1 MEKTYDRSI
10 QKAWT
15 FYDWANS
22 VYALVIS
29 TAIFPI
35 YYNAVTS
42 TRQGE
47 NLIDEVSFFG
57 FTLVNTQVYSY
68 VVGASL
74 LVVMLLSPIL
84 SGIAD
89 FSGRKKL
96 FLQFFCYLGSAAC
109 IGLFFFSPEHLELSM
124 LAVLF
129 ASIGYWS
136 SIVFYNAYLPEIAP
150 PEEQDALSAK
160 GYVRGYVG
168 SVLLLVLILVMIQVI
183 DEGLTAWSFILVAVW
198 WAGFAQI
205 TFRKLPKTSNT
216 KILEG
221 NIWSKGFHELRGVWR
236 QMSGLTRLKRYLL
249 AFFIFSMAVQTIML
263 MAQFFGM
270 KEVHTY
276 SDPTGVGY
284 GLYPQL
290 IIRETGLSTTQL
302 IVAIILVQ
310 LIAVP
315 GAWLFSR
322 GSSKLGNVR
331 MLIIALISWIFVCLF
346 AYFIVDTPNEF
357 YVAAGW
363 IGFMMGGTQSLSRS
377 TYSKML
383 PETSDHTSFFSFY
396 DVLEKLGIVIGM
408 LAFGYIEGLTGSM
421 RNSVLSLV
429 VFFVLG
435 LVALFFIPS
444 EAKYSSGQSSAT

>member
-1 MEKTYDRSI
+1 MEKIYDRSI

-47 NLIDEVSFFG
+47 NIIDEVSFFG
-57 FTLVNTQVYSY
+57 YTLVNTQVYSY

-74 LVVMLLSPIL
+74 LVVMILSPIL

-89 FSGRKKL
+89 FSGRKKF

-109 IGLFFFSPEHLELSM
+109 VGLYFFTPEHLEISM

-168 SVLLLVLILVMIQVI
+168 SVLLLVVLLVMIQVV

-205 TFRKLPKTSNT
+205 TFRKLPKTS
-216 KILEG
+216 KSKPLVG

-290 IIRETGLSTTQL
+290 ILRETGLSTTQL
-302 IVAIILVQ
+302 IVAIVLVQ

-322 GSSKLGNVR
+322 GSRVLGNVR

-346 AYFIVDTPNEF
+346 AFFIVDTPNEF
-357 YVAAGW
+357 YIAAGW

-435 LVALFFIPS
+435 LIALFFIPA
-444 EAKYSSGQSSAT
+444 EPKQGQSSAT

>member
-1 MEKTYDRSI
+1 MEKIYDRSI

-47 NLIDEVSFFG
+47 NIIDEVSFFG
-57 FTLVNTQVYSY
+57 YTLVNTQVYSY

-74 LVVMLLSPIL
+74 LVVMILSPIL

-109 IGLFFFSPEHLELSM
+109 VGLYFFTPEHLEISM

-168 SVLLLVLILVMIQVI
+168 SVLLLVVLLVMIQVV

-205 TFRKLPKTSNT
+205 TFRKLPKTS
-216 KILEG
+216 KSKAQVG

-290 IIRETGLSTTQL
+290 ILRETGLSTTQL
-302 IVAIILVQ
+302 IVAIVLVQ

-322 GSSKLGNVR
+322 GSRVLGNVR

-346 AYFIVDTPNEF
+346 AFFIVDTPNEF
-357 YVAAGW
+357 YIAAGW

-435 LVALFFIPS
+435 LIALFFIPA
-444 EAKYSSGQSSAT
+444 EPKQGQSSAT